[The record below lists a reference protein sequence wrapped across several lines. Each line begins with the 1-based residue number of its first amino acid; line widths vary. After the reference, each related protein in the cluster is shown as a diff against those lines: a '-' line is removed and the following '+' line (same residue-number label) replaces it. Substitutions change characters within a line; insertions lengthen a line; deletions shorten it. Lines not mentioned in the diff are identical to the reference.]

1 MSKAY
6 QAKQPITRF
15 DPAGV
20 ADRAAATANGT
31 TVAMQ
36 TVSSAILATGAIAGR
51 AVTKLVA
58 ASNASAGMLAAAD
71 YVCDGVADQVEINA
85 AITALITT
93 TGGTVLLSEGTFTLA
108 GPVIMSG
115 SGKIVLR
122 GMGMGA
128 TVLQI
133 VAAGGA
139 PINTNIVQLNGNYCA
154 VSDLTVDGNKANNA
168 TATGMILVNVVSNA
182 SPRVERVRMLNSALH
197 GIVVNTS
204 VSNGVVRDCLI
215 EGSANHN
222 AIFRAATGQPLVVS
236 GCTSKGSVANNGIVC
251 DSGPV
256 TLSDCQALSNAGYG
270 FQINA
275 GTSPVTLTNCLA
287 QSGSWYG
294 YQIEAGTSRVRLIG
308 CQAITNVN
316 IGINTLGT
324 QAHLIGCLATGTTGE
339 GRGFV
344 NSGVDTLY
352 TGCTAVDLT
361 GAGFYQIAA
370 TSRAHYVGCQTINIQ
385 TGFQIANGAANIE
398 GCYIYGGGAAK
409 NGVGVHLDSAG
420 GNHLVHGCRIMNNGY
435 DGIWVGSPVSNV
447 QITNNSISDSSLTT
461 NGAAKHIT
469 VVGDRVHIDGNLLRD
484 PAAGNRPLY
493 GIRVD
498 GPSDN
503 SYIGLNDTYGTGI
516 GGEISD
522 SGLNTLRIAK
532 LQLDYTAT
540 SDLIAGTSIPTGVWA
555 DIGTN
560 QTFRVDAPSSII
572 EISCWGSMQFGGAG
586 VCQMASRLV
595 IDSGGTPI
603 YKKLGGEATENTLQ
617 QNPLTGAH
625 PVNLTGLAVGAHTV
639 KLQIVCLNVA
649 SLAWLRAASFAPYEF
664 LNIQVTEFLL

>member
-20 ADRAAATANGT
+20 AERMAATANGT

-36 TVSSAILATGAIAGR
+36 QLSSAMLATGAVGGR
-51 AVTKLVA
+51 AATKLVA
-58 ASNASAGMLAAAD
+58 ASNASAQMIAAAD
-71 YVCDGVADQVEINA
+71 YVCDGTADEVQINA
-85 AITALITT
+85 ALAALPS
-93 TGGTVLLSEGTFTLA
+93 GGGAVALSEGTFALA
-108 GPVIMSG
+108 APVVYP
-115 SGKIVLR
+115 KARCTLR

-128 TVLQI
+128 TVLR
-133 VAAGGA
+133 VVNAGGA
-139 PINTNIVQLNGNYCA
+139 PINTNIVQVNNDFCA
-154 VSDLTVDGNKANNA
+154 ISDLTVDGNKANNA
-168 TATGMILVNVVSNA
+168 TATGMILLRVSGTNRPVVQ
-182 SPRVERVRMLNSALH
+182 RVRAINAALH
-197 GIVVNTS
+197 AMVVDAS
-204 VSNGVVRDCLI
+204 VANGLIRDCLF
-215 EGSANHN
+215 ESAANHN
-222 AIFRAATGQPLVVS
+222 VVLRAVVGQPLVVS
-236 GCTSKGSVANNGIVC
+236 GCTFKGSSTNGGAVC

-316 IGINTLGT
+316 VGINTLGT

-344 NSGVDTLY
+344 NSGIDTLY

-361 GAGFYQIAA
+361 GTGFYQIAA
-370 TSRAHYVGCQTINIQ
+370 TSRAHYVGCQAINMQ

-398 GCYIYGGGAAK
+398 GCYVYGSGAAG
-409 NGVGVHLDSAG
+409 NGVGVHMDSAG

-447 QITNNSISDSSLTT
+447 QITNNSISDSSLAT

-469 VVGDRVHIDGNLLRD
+469 VVGDRVHIDGNMLRD

-503 SYIGLNDTYGTGI
+503 SHIGLNDTYGTGI
-516 GGEISD
+516 SGEVSD
-522 SGLNTLRIAK
+522 SGLNTLRVVK
-532 LQLDYTAT
+532 LQLDYTAVT
-540 SDLIAGTSIPTGVWA
+540 DLIAGTSIPINVWT

-560 QTFRVDAPSSII
+560 QTFRVDSPNSII
-572 EISCWGSMQFGGAG
+572 EIACWGMMQFGGAG
-586 VCQMASRLV
+586 ICQMASRLV